1 MSTAKYNPKLKHS
14 KTVKLNRR
22 DLTDVIETYCQEGR
36 SAGQAAWKRA
46 CDKGVRHGKIEE
58 NSVDE
63 CIAYVTQ
70 EVTREC
76 KDKEDSPMSPSDLRT
91 MSKTMK
97 HLSTKYV

>member
-1 MSTAKYNPKLKHS
+1 MSAAKYNPKLKHS

-22 DLTDVIETYCQEGR
+22 ELSGVIEAYCQEGR

-46 CDKGVRHGKIEE
+46 CDKGVRQGKIEE
-58 NSVDE
+58 SSVDE

-76 KDKEDSPMSPSDLRT
+76 KDKEESPMSASDLRS
-91 MSKTMK
+91 MPKAMK
-97 HLSTKYV
+97 HLASKYV